1 MIIETNMCFLL
12 IGPLYYSEITEDIEK
27 SEKFFN
33 EIDGGKRE
41 ISDSN
46 DNDVQSNSEK
56 EQDKVK
62 ANIKEINFFQLSLF
76 LCVVDF

>member
-56 EQDKVK
+56 E
-62 ANIKEINFFQLSLF
+62 
-76 LCVVDF
+76 